1 MKSVSVKRVAEVTG
15 GTLDGP
21 GRPNV
26 SGVQIDTRKTGDRDL
41 FVALEGERVD
51 GHSFLEDAR
60 EAGAVA
66 AMVER
71 GNRYVEEYR
80 RQGGEL
86 PLIAVD
92 DTQGAMGDLAA
103 HVREGLDIEAIGI
116 TGTTGKTGTK
126 DLLASCL
133 GMSFRVTAS
142 PGSYNNEIGVPLTI
156 FSVGGKDQVLIA
168 EMGARR
174 IGDIEALAHMV
185 KPRTGIITNI
195 GPGHLEQ
202 FESTE
207 AVATAKGELAAALPP
222 DGTLFLNA
230 DNGMT
235 RKVARR
241 TSASVVK
248 FGHSRSADY
257 RATKVKLDEIGH
269 PTFTLHGPGFKVE
282 VSLSSVGG
290 HQVNNALAAA
300 ACASEMGMDPETIA
314 AGLGRAQ
321 LSPWRMEALQA
332 PGGYV
337 VINDAYNANPQ
348 SMRAALETLAAM
360 GRNNRTI
367 AVLGQMA
374 ELGDRSDEYHREA
387 GREVASLDLDLLV
400 AIGKDARGYAVAAL
414 DGGLPQGSVFRCRSA
429 VEAARILGDIV
440 EPGDI
445 ILVKAS
451 RVMGLESLTG
461 ELASTGFIGEKMVV
475 NV

>member
-1 MKSVSVKRVAEVTG
+1 VKSVRLKRVAEVTG

-21 GRPNV
+21 VRLNV
-26 SGVQIDTRKTGDRDL
+26 SGVQIDTRKIGGGDL

-71 GNRYVEEYR
+71 GNRHLEEYR

-92 DTQGAMGDLAA
+92 DTTVAMGDLAV

-126 DLLASCL
+126 DYLASCL
-133 GMSFRVTAS
+133 GMSYRVTAS

-156 FSVGGKDQVLIA
+156 FSVRGKDQVLIA

-195 GPGHLEQ
+195 GPGHLEL
-202 FESTE
+202 FKNTE

-230 DNGMT
+230 DDGMT

-257 RATKVKLDEIGH
+257 RAMKVKLDETGH
-269 PTFTLHGPGFKVE
+269 PTFILRGPGFEVE

-290 HQVNNALAAA
+290 HQVKNALAAA
-300 ACASEMGMDPETIA
+300 ACASEMGMDPDTIA
-314 AGLGRAQ
+314 AGLGQAR
-321 LSPWRMEALQA
+321 LSRWRMEARQT

-360 GRNNRTI
+360 GRKQRTI

-374 ELGDRSDEYHREA
+374 ELGDGSGEYHRET

-400 AIGKDARGYAVAAL
+400 AIGEEASGYAVAAL
-414 DGGLPQGSVFRCRSA
+414 DGGLPQGSVFRCRS
-429 VEAARILGDIV
+429 VGEAACILGDIV

-451 RVMGLESLTG
+451 RVMGLESLAE
-461 ELASTGFIGEKMVV
+461 ELSSPGFVEEKMVA